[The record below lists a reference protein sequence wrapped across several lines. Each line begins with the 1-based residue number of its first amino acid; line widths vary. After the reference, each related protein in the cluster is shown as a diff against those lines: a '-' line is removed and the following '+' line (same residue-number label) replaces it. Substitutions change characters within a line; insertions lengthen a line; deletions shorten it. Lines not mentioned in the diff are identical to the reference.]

1 MHQLPA
7 CSYTGS
13 YWTVSYLVRLEDN
26 RLVRRH
32 QYHLR
37 RRTVSS
43 APEPVETSGVPDDQE
58 EGLEEVHLEFQ
69 KEPPPPPVPTTHE
82 ANIPGDAHPSVPA
95 DPPGTTVSVQDNSN
109 SQRVAEEGVRP
120 LTPRAKLT
128 PRTTKT
134 YPRRNHPPP
143 DREGMCIIIIVV
155 VIIVSDQPGDTTT
168 SACM

>member
-1 MHQLPA
+1 MILQQEKFCMHQLPA

-69 KEPPPPPVPTTHE
+69 KEPPPPPPFLLHMKPIFQE
-82 ANIPGDAHPSVPA
+82 M
-95 DPPGTTVSVQDNSN
+95 
-109 SQRVAEEGVRP
+109 
-120 LTPRAKLT
+120 LTPL
-128 PRTTKT
+128 
-134 YPRRNHPPP
+134 
-143 DREGMCIIIIVV
+143 CLLILLV
-155 VIIVSDQPGDTTT
+155 QL
-168 SACM
+168 